1 MTSEGLFEITC
12 NMKLK
17 CGGVE
22 GGWMQVFNL
31 DMNRG
36 DSCPDT
42 WKEITTPRRLCL
54 GDVAA
59 WVYMCTLQ
67 CIGS

>member
-22 GGWMQVFNL
+22 GGWMQVIGI
-31 DMNRG
+31 DMNQG